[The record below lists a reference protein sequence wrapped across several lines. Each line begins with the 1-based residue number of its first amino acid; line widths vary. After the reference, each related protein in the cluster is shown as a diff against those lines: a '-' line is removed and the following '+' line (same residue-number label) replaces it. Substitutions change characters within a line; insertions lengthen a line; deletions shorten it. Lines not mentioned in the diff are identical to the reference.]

1 MTRSTKD
8 PLLVRAR
15 ALLGVFD
22 DDGERAEESR
32 YSRHFDNPKQYFTP
46 DYQLH
51 VNGDAHFSVEG
62 HEEEARQL
70 VSAIR
75 PWTLQVDDEIG
86 DGTLEEGRVA
96 IRWTASGAHLGPY
109 AGIEPTGRQVSFS
122 GVTIHRFEHGLE
134 AERWIIWDT
143 GGLLRQLSA

>member
-1 MTRSTKD
+1 MRSRKD

-22 DDGERAEESR
+22 DDGEPADEARH
-32 YSRHFDNPKQYFTP
+32 SRHFTNPEKYFTP

-51 VNGDAHFSVEG
+51 VNGDEHLSVEG
-62 HEEEARQL
+62 HREAAREL

-75 PWTLQVDDEIG
+75 PWTLVVDDEIG
-86 DGTLEEGRVA
+86 DGTLEDGRVA
-96 IRWTASGAHLGPY
+96 IRWTASGAHQGEY
-109 AGIEPTGRQVSFS
+109 AGIKPTGRQVSFA

-134 AERWIIWDT
+134 AERWIVWDT
-143 GGLLRQLSA
+143 AGLMRQISG